1 MPNVDPEDLNKRE
14 VSQTLTDEQIITER
28 TLPRRSFLARTGSV
42 LAGGA
47 AALILGRT
55 AVAQAQD
62 PGKPGGGD
70 PDKANDP
77 DKAKPQDPDK
87 AKPSDP
93 NKAPDP
99 DKADK
104 AKAQDPDKADPDK
117 AKPSDPDK
125 AKPQDPDKPK
135 PP

>member
-1 MPNVDPEDLNKRE
+1 MPKVDPEDLNKRE
-14 VSQTLTDEQIITER
+14 FSQTLTDEQIITER
-28 TLPRRSFLARTGSV
+28 NLPRRSFLARTGV
-42 LAGGA
+42 ALAGGA

-55 AVAQAQD
+55 AGAQAQD
-62 PGKPGGGD
+62 PDKPKGGD

-87 AKPSDP
+87 AKPS
-93 NKAPDP
+93 DP

-135 PP
+135 PPQ